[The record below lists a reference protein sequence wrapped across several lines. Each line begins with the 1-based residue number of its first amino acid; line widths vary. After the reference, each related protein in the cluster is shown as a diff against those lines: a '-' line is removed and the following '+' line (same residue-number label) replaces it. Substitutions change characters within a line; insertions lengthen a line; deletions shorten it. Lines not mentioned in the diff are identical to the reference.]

1 MNYESNQD
9 EIFFEDFDKLCGIY
23 QTVPYFKKRLQFYW
37 KLLACTMHSLE
48 NADLHA
54 SFRFSWENNEII
66 IQETGQ
72 MKFATFDMESVETE
86 FNSENKHQFYEEWY
100 DEVLSCLLSLR
111 KKEEY
116 PEINLNNIYLQTFL
130 PGEVPITLMDA
141 ICEKE
146 HQIYFKI
153 GNTKAYVTPV
163 IQAYLGVSI
172 EKLLFYAIANTEK
185 NYSLAETNLEA
196 WAIENHKDL
205 YGLSDFIKNL
215 PIFSITHDSFSV
227 EMIYYTEFK
236 LAIKTDTYLIPL
248 SKKDILLLDANLFSE
263 HNIME
268 VWKKIKWQEFLMPYF
283 YNVKE
288 QKTIKI
294 KASEK

>member
-9 EIFFEDFDKLCGIY
+9 ETFFEDFDKLCGIY

-37 KLLACTMHSLE
+37 QLLACTMHSLE

-72 MKFATFDMESVETE
+72 MKFATFDMESVETA

-111 KKEEY
+111 KKEVY

-130 PGEVPITLMDA
+130 PGEVPVTLMDA

-153 GNTKAYVTPV
+153 GNTKAYVTPI

-172 EKLLFYAIANTEK
+172 EKLLSCAITNTEK
-185 NYSLAETNLEA
+185 TYSLAETNLEA

-205 YGLSDFIKNL
+205 HGLSDFIKNL
-215 PIFSITHDSFSV
+215 PIFSITHDSFGI

-236 LAIKTDTYLIPL
+236 IAIKKNIYLLPL
-248 SKKDILLLDANLFSE
+248 TKKDMLLLDVDTFSE
-263 HNIME
+263 ESILS
-268 VWKKIKWQEFLMPYF
+268 VWEKIKWHDFLNPYF
-283 YNVKE
+283 YDVNTQKVKSV
-288 QKTIKI
+288 K
-294 KASEK
+294 